1 MLDVLRKLGMGKLVL
16 LVFGVCVRMFLF
28 AYGHSFLC
36 RGQVC
41 VCVCVRACVRVRACA
56 CACVR
61 VCVCL
66 RVCSQIVY
74 IDGSERGRIRDKR

>member
-41 VCVCVRACVRVRACA
+41 VCVCACVRACACVCVRACVR
-56 CACVR
+56 ACV
-61 VCVCL
+61 CAAKL
-66 RVCSQIVY
+66 Y
-74 IDGSERGRIRDKR
+74 TDGSERGRIRDKR